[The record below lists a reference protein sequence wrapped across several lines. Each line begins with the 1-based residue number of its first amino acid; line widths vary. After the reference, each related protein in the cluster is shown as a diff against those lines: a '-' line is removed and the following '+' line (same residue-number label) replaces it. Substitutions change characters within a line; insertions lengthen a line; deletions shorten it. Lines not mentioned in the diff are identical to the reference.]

1 MRINSKGI
9 EVSHT
14 PGLELYS
21 KKNKSRVDYHAVFAM
36 TVGSV
41 LEMKGF
47 VIEKQDFVRSNP
59 CENCYTEP
67 VEVRARGNP
76 CENRV

>member
-1 MRINSKGI
+1 LRINSKGI

-41 LEMKGF
+41 LE
-47 VIEKQDFVRSNP
+47 KQDFVRSNP

-76 CENRV
+76 CENCV